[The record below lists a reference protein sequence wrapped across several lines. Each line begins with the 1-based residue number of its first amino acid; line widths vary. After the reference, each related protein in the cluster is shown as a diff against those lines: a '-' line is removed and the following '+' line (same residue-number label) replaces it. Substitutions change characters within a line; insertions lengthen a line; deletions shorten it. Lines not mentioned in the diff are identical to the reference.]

1 MKKMVR
7 LLCFLM
13 VCVLSTAIL
22 AGCGGDD
29 KKSAKR
35 EVKVYNWGDFIAPDV
50 IEDFEKETG
59 IHVIYDTF
67 ATNEDMYVKVK
78 SGGCDYDVAVP
89 SEYMIK
95 RMIREGLVEKIDTSK
110 LSNYKEIGEQ
120 YKHLPYDP
128 QDEYSVPYM
137 WGTLGIIYNKKMV
150 TEPVDSW
157 GILWNPKYSKQIFML
172 DSPRD
177 SLGITL
183 KYLGYSMNT
192 ANEQELAAAAKKL
205 IEQKPLVL
213 AYVVDEVKDKM
224 IGGEGALALVWSGDA
239 MYMKEKNPDLD
250 YAIPKEG
257 TNLWFD
263 SMVILKGTKRK
274 AEAEEFINFMMRPDI
289 AKRNV
294 EYIGYATPLPSV
306 EKQLAPA
313 VQKDIA
319 AYPSKEIIKNTEV
332 FDDLG
337 ENLSKYD
344 KAWTE
349 VKVAQ

>member
-1 MKKMVR
+1 MKKIVKM
-7 LLCFLM
+7 LCVAM
-13 VCVLSTAIL
+13 VCVIGAAFLT
-22 AGCGGDD
+22 GCGGE
-29 KKSAKR
+29 KKIAQR
-35 EVKVYNWGDFIAPDV
+35 ELKVYNWGDFIAPDV
-50 IEDFEKETG
+50 LKDFEKETG

-78 SGGCDYDVAVP
+78 SGGSDYDVAVP

-95 RMIREGLVEKIDTSK
+95 RMIKEGLVEKIDTSK
-110 LSNYKEIGEQ
+110 LSNYKEIGDQ
-120 YKHLPYDP
+120 YKNLPYDP
-128 QDEYSVPYM
+128 KNEYSIPYM

-157 GILWNPKYSKQIFML
+157 GMLWNKKYSKQIFML

-177 SLGITL
+177 SIGIAL

-192 ANEQELAAAAKKL
+192 VNEKELDAAANKL

-224 IGGEGALALVWSGDA
+224 IAGEGAMALVWSGDA
-239 MYMKEKNPDLD
+239 MFMKEKNPDLE

-263 SMVILKGTKRK
+263 SMVILKGTKHM
-274 AEAEEFINFMMRPDI
+274 AEAEEFLNFMTRPDI

-306 EKQLAPA
+306 QKQLDEA

-319 AYPSKEIIKNTEV
+319 AYPAAEILKNTEV

-337 ENLSKYD
+337 DNLPKYD
-344 KAWTE
+344 KAWTK